1 VFHSL
6 FDDDVFFSSRV
17 TCVSEQVLQAKRK
30 TWAFWKNLRDGALNY
45 IADMHAKRRQL
56 LWHTKARL
64 LQNTYRAHLMRVR
77 SRPSAVVELETSN
90 QASPTDHSKPGSA
103 FQQKRLPSKA
113 LDIRKRKSVL
123 TTSVG
128 PNSTAFSS
136 PASTAASPNPPT
148 THAINERRESA
159 SDMPPPL
166 PAPLVAEHVP
176 PANRLRRMSM

>member
-1 VFHSL
+1 VFHFL
-6 FDDDVFFSSRV
+6 FDDDMSVVSCV
-17 TCVSEQVLQAKRK
+17 TLSEQVLQAKRK

-64 LQNTYRAHLMRVR
+64 LQNTYRAHLTRVR
-77 SRPSAVVELETSN
+77 SRPSAAVVELESSDP
-90 QASPTDHSKPGSA
+90 ASPIDHSKSGSA

-128 PNSTAFSS
+128 PIAASSSS
-136 PASTAASPNPPT
+136 PASTAASPKPPT
-148 THAINERRESA
+148 TLATNERRDSESDA
-159 SDMPPPL
+159 PPPL
-166 PAPLVAEHVP
+166 PAPLVEHALP
-176 PANRLRRMSM
+176 GNRLRRMSM